1 MAEKTTS
8 LTLTGFEI
16 EVEDDPIILL
26 MQTDKGPFSVEIPKT
41 ELPKL
46 IYALRFVQYAEE
58 PLRRKR
64 ERKAAAPA
72 TKVQTLLGPAP
83 KAAKKPKRK

>member
-8 LTLTGFEI
+8 LKLTGFEI

-26 MQTDKGPFSVEIPKT
+26 LQTDKGPFSVEIPKT

-58 PLRRKR
+58 PLRKRR
-64 ERKAAAPA
+64 ERKEAASG
-72 TKVQTLLGPAP
+72 TKVQTLLGRAP
-83 KAAKKPKRK
+83 KPAKKPKRK